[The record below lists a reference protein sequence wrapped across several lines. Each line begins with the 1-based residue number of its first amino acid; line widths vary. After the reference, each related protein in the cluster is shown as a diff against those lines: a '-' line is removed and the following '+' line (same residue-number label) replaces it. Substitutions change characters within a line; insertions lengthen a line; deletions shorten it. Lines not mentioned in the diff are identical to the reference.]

1 MENLLKRGTS
11 LFRTIFPPL
20 IVAVLAITAF
30 QMRVRHEMVDFAVYR
45 QAATRLTHAQP
56 LYQAADGHYQFKY
69 LPAFAILAVPFSMVD
84 EEAAKMMWFAL
95 SIGALVLLVRWSV
108 RFVPERRRSVA
119 VLAALT
125 TVFMLKFYAHELILG
140 QSNLFFAVLVV
151 SAIGALQVDADAVA
165 GGLLG
170 AAVCIKPYGLLFAP
184 WLAVNMRAD
193 NRRGLVAFATVC
205 FIALIAPAA
214 IYGIKGNF
222 QLLAEWWR
230 TVSDSTAPNLTG
242 ADNVSFAAMWT
253 KWIGAGSA
261 ARLLAGI
268 TSAAALGVVI
278 DAWLRRHED
287 ISDPIYLEAAAL
299 LLLVP
304 LLSPQGWDY
313 VLLLATPALALIF
326 DRLPELSRGWKIT
339 AWTAIGV
346 MGLTTFDLL
355 GRAAYGRVMS
365 WSIIT
370 LTAVAVLISLGKLR
384 RLKLA

>member
-1 MENLLKRGTS
+1 MRRFLAPLLIS
-11 LFRTIFPPL
+11 I
-20 IVAVLAITAF
+20 LAITAF
-30 QMRVRHEMVDFAVYR
+30 QLRVRHEMVDFAVYR
-45 QAATRLTHAQP
+45 QAATRLTKAEP

-69 LPAFAILAVPFSMVD
+69 LPAFAILALPFAMVD

-95 SIGALVLLVRWSV
+95 SVGALVLLVRLSV
-108 RFVPERRRSVA
+108 RFVPERRRGIGI
-119 VLAALT
+119 LAALT
-125 TVFMLKFYAHELILG
+125 FIFMAKFYLHELNLG
-140 QSNLFFAVLVV
+140 QSNLLFGVLVV
-151 SAIGALQVDADAVA
+151 AAIGALQVDADAVA

-184 WLAVNMRAD
+184 WLLVNSRSD
-193 NRRGLVAFATVC
+193 NRRALVAFATAC

-214 IYGIKGNF
+214 MYGVKGNF
-222 QLLAEWWR
+222 QLLANWWR

-242 ADNVSFAAMWT
+242 ADNVSFAAMWA

-278 DAWLRRHED
+278 DAWWRRED
-287 ISDPIYLEAAAL
+287 SGDPIYLEAAAL

-313 VLLLATPALALIF
+313 VLLLGTPAIALIF
-326 DRLPELSRGWKIT
+326 DRLPELPRGWKIA
-339 AWTAIGV
+339 AWTAISV

-355 GRAAYGRVMS
+355 GRAAYGRAMS

-370 LTAVAVLISLGKLR
+370 LCAIGILVTLGQLR
-384 RLKLA
+384 RLNLA